1 MTRILITGGSSG
13 IGLALTRRAL
23 ARGWQVSW
31 ISLDACE
38 ISAAQAALGE
48 DFPGAQIEALCA
60 DLTAPDALERI
71 TQWVKKTAMPDI
83 LVNNAG
89 IGVFG
94 ASASLDLAR
103 EQAMIDL
110 NISALHGLTRAFI
123 PLLEEKRGTIV
134 NIASNSAFQP
144 VPFMAVYAA
153 TKAFVR
159 HYSLALD
166 RELAEAGSAVRVM
179 TVCPAAV
186 KDTPFK
192 GTAGMEGLRTFE
204 SFTSTT
210 ADEVAR
216 DVMRGLD
223 RRKRFVV
230 SGTRMRAAYILAKL
244 APAGLVQAIVRREVE
259 RV

>member
-23 ARGWQVSW
+23 ARGWNVSW
-31 ISLDACE
+31 ISLDPAE
-38 ISAAQAALGE
+38 ISAAQDALKA
-48 DFPGAQIEALCA
+48 DYPDADIDALCV
-60 DLTAPDALERI
+60 DLTEADAIDRI
-71 TQWVKKTAMPDI
+71 TQWVKKTAAPDI

-89 IGVFG
+89 IGFFG
-94 ASASLDLAR
+94 ASAQLDPAR
-103 EQAMIDL
+103 EQAMIAL
-110 NISALHGLTRAFI
+110 NISALHAMTRAFI
-123 PLLEEKRGTIV
+123 PLMEKKGGTIA

-166 RELAEAGSAVRVM
+166 RELTEAGSNVRVM

-192 GTAGMEGLRTFE
+192 GAAGMDGLRTFD

-223 RRKRFVV
+223 GRKRFVV
-230 SGTRMRAAYILAKL
+230 SGAKMRAVYILTKL

>member
-31 ISLDACE
+31 ISLDPAE
-38 ISAAQAALGE
+38 INAAQGALKVE
-48 DFPGAQIEALCA
+48 FPEAEIDALCA
-60 DLTAPDALERI
+60 DLTEADAIGRI
-71 TQWVKKTAMPDI
+71 IQWVKKTEAPDI

-89 IGVFG
+89 IGFFG
-94 ASASLDLAR
+94 ASEQLDLAR
-103 EQAMIDL
+103 EQAMIAL
-110 NISALHGLTRAFI
+110 NISALHAMTRAFI
-123 PLLEEKRGTIV
+123 PLMEKKGGTIA

-166 RELAEAGSAVRVM
+166 RELKEAGSNVRVM

-192 GTAGMEGLRTFE
+192 GAAGMDGLRTFD

-223 RRKRFVV
+223 GRKRFVV
-230 SGTRMRAAYILAKL
+230 SGAKMRASYILTKL

>member
-13 IGLALTRRAL
+13 IGLALTRKAL

-31 ISLDACE
+31 ISLDPAE
-38 ISAAQAALGE
+38 ISAAQAALSE
-48 DFPGAQIEALCA
+48 DFPGTEIEALCA
-60 DLTAPDALERI
+60 DLTAPDALEQCV
-71 TQWVKKTAMPDI
+71 QWVKKTAVPDI

-89 IGVFG
+89 IGFFG
-94 ASASLDLAR
+94 ASAGLDPAR
-103 EQAMIDL
+103 EQAMIAL
-110 NISALHGLTRAFI
+110 NISALHAMTRAFI
-123 PLLEEKRGTIV
+123 PLMEKDGGIIV

-166 RELAEAGSAVRVM
+166 GELKETGSKVRVM

-186 KDTPFK
+186 SDTPFK
-192 GTAGMEGLRTFE
+192 RAAGMEGLRTFE
-204 SFTSTT
+204 SFTATT
-210 ADEVAR
+210 AGEVAR

-223 RRKRFVV
+223 ARKRFVV
-230 SGTRMRAAYILAKL
+230 SGAKMRAAYILTRF
-244 APAGLVQAIVRREVE
+244 APAALVQLVVRREVE

>member
-1 MTRILITGGSSG
+1 MTAILITGGSSG
-13 IGLALTRRAL
+13 IGLALSRAAL
-23 ARGWQVSW
+23 KRGWAVRWVSVDAQE
-31 ISLDACE
+31 ITRANAELAKAFPGLDLDA
-38 ISAAQAALGE
+38 
-48 DFPGAQIEALCA
+48 LCV
-60 DLTAPDALERI
+60 DLTAPDAVERVLK
-71 TQWVKKTAMPDI
+71 WVKKTGMPDI

-89 IGVFG
+89 IGVYG
-94 ASASLDLAR
+94 AVSDIPPER
-103 EQAMIDL
+103 EAAMFTL
-110 NISALHGLTRAFI
+110 NISALHALTRAFL
-123 PLLEEKRGTIV
+123 PLMAEKGGTIV

-144 VPFMAVYAA
+144 VPYMAGYAA

-166 RELAEAGSAVRVM
+166 AELKEQGSKVRVM

-192 GTAGMEGLRTFE
+192 GAAGMDGLRTFE

-216 DVMRGLD
+216 DIMRGLD
-223 RRKRFVV
+223 GKKRFVV
-230 SGTRMRAAYILAKL
+230 SGAKMRAAYVLTKL
-244 APAGLVQAIVRREVE
+244 APAALVQAIVRREVT

>member
-23 ARGWQVSW
+23 KRGWTVSW
-31 ISLDACE
+31 VSLDAAE
-38 ISAAQAALGE
+38 INAAQEALKG
-48 DFPGAQIEALCA
+48 DFPDAEIDALCA
-60 DLTAPDALERI
+60 DLTEEGAVERI
-71 TQWVKKTAMPDI
+71 TKWVKNTAAPDI

-89 IGVFG
+89 IGVYG
-94 ASASLDLAR
+94 ASESLDLAR
-103 EQAMIDL
+103 EQAMIAL
-110 NISALHGLTRAFI
+110 NVAALHAMTRAFI
-123 PLLEEKRGTIV
+123 ALMEKSGGTIV

-166 RELAEAGSAVRVM
+166 RELKEAGSKVRVM

-186 KDTPFK
+186 KDTPFLN
-192 GTAGMEGLRTFE
+192 TAGMEGLRTFV

-223 RRKRFVV
+223 GRKRFVV
-230 SGTRMRAAYILAKL
+230 SGAKMRAVYVLTKL
-244 APAGLVQAIVRREVE
+244 APAALVQAIVRREVE

>member
-13 IGLALTRRAL
+13 IGLALTRHAL
-23 ARGWQVSW
+23 ASGWQVSW
-31 ISLDACE
+31 ISLDPAE
-38 ISAAQAALGE
+38 INAAQGTLKADYPDAE
-48 DFPGAQIEALCA
+48 IDALCV
-60 DLTAPDALERI
+60 DLTTTDALDQI
-71 TQWVKKTAMPDI
+71 LKWVKKTAAPDI

-94 ASASLDLAR
+94 ASPGLDPAR
-103 EQAMIDL
+103 EQAMIAL
-110 NISALHGLTRAFI
+110 NISALHAMTRAFL
-123 PLLEEKRGTIV
+123 PLMEKAGGTIV

-166 RELAEAGSAVRVM
+166 RELKEAGSNVRVM

-192 GTAGMEGLRTFE
+192 GAAGMEGLRTFE

-223 RRKRFVV
+223 RKKRFVV
-230 SGTRMRAAYILAKL
+230 SGAKMRAAYILTKL
-244 APAGLVQAIVRREVE
+244 APAGLVQAVVRREVD

>member
-23 ARGWQVSW
+23 ERGWQVLW
-31 ISLDACE
+31 IGIDAEE
-38 ISAAQAALGE
+38 ITNARAALAG
-48 DFPGAQIEALCA
+48 DFPELRLDALCA
-60 DLTAPDALERI
+60 DLTEADAMDRI
-71 TQWVKKTAMPDI
+71 TSWIKKAGTPDI

-89 IGVFG
+89 IGVYG
-94 ASASLDLAR
+94 AVTDIAPER
-103 EQAMIDL
+103 EAAMFAL
-110 NISALHGLTRAFI
+110 NISALHAMTRAFL
-123 PLLEEKRGTIV
+123 PLMAKAGGTIV

-144 VPFMAVYAA
+144 VPFMAGYAA

-166 RELAEAGSAVRVM
+166 AELKEQRSKVRVM

-192 GTAGMEGLRTFE
+192 GVAGMDGLRTFE
-204 SFTSTT
+204 SFTATT

-216 DVMRGLD
+216 DIMRGLD
-223 RRKRFVV
+223 GKKRFVV
-230 SGTRMRAAYILAKL
+230 SGAKMRAAYVLTKL
-244 APAGLVQAIVRREVE
+244 APAALVQAIVRREVT

>member
-1 MTRILITGGSSG
+1 MTRILVTGGSSG
-13 IGLALTRRAL
+13 IGLAISRLAL
-23 ARGWQVSW
+23 ARDWQVSW
-31 ISLDACE
+31 ISLDPAE
-38 ISAAQAALGE
+38 INAAQDALKGE
-48 DFPGAQIEALCA
+48 FPDAEIDALCV
-60 DLTAPDALERI
+60 DLTEADAIERI
-71 TQWVKKTAMPDI
+71 TKWVKKTQAPDI

-94 ASASLDLAR
+94 ASAAQDVAR
-103 EQAMIDL
+103 EQAMIAL
-110 NISALHGLTRAFI
+110 NVSALHAMTRAFI
-123 PLLEEKRGTIV
+123 PILEKSGGTIV

-166 RELAEAGSAVRVM
+166 RELKEQGSSVRVM

-192 GTAGMEGLRTFE
+192 GVAGMEGLRTFD
-204 SFTSTT
+204 SFTATT
-210 ADEVAR
+210 AAEVAR

-223 RRKRFVV
+223 GRKRFVV
-230 SGTRMRAAYILAKL
+230 SGAKMRAVYILTKL
-244 APAGLVQAIVRREVE
+244 APASLVQAIVRREVE